1 MTYLDRLWAY
11 VQVRLGR
18 RIPPNSFIPLLDS
31 NGTDNGVVIGH
42 DDATRDVLLPEILP
56 WATVDT
62 GSHGGMIS
70 PFFADQLASAAGI
83 IHSAIR
89 SRQLLQVVGSPEVLA
104 GLRDGSL
111 SGMRSSGLM
120 LGGVVKT
127 SSRRL
132 VVQLRFAPATAR
144 PVAGPLAVWQI
155 LHAVAGVVHL
165 QRINA
170 RLDELQSG
178 IEHLTIRHQA
188 RICGQIMSATEALRE
203 LSKQHA
209 ITGTFTTRMA
219 MRLAFAERD
228 IDASLAELELLTQ
241 GFRDR
246 VREVAG
252 KTDEPPGSAAM
263 SRVLKESEESGT
275 DAKLLTAA
283 TQASMLAA
291 EWSLRYDLEH
301 APQYAS
307 AGWQKIQNAIG
318 RANEHAAL
326 LDSLNELHQRSRKSH
341 VDGSL
346 FRRILDA
353 LRGRSVDEIPPV
365 ALGEGSSDG
374 GGAPSVFVW
383 QDEGR
388 RTRCVVVDV
397 RVQRNDGIGHAPSA

>member
-1 MTYLDRLWAY
+1 MPGWM
-11 VQVRLGR
+11 
-18 RIPPNSFIPLLDS
+18 SS
-31 NGTDNGVVIGH
+31 KVV
-42 DDATRDVLLPEILP
+42 
-56 WATVDT
+56 
-62 GSHGGMIS
+62 
-70 PFFADQLASAAGI
+70 
-83 IHSAIR
+83 
-89 SRQLLQVVGSPEVLA
+89 
-104 GLRDGSL
+104 
-111 SGMRSSGLM
+111 SS
-120 LGGVVKT
+120 
-127 SSRRL
+127 
-132 VVQLRFAPATAR
+132 
-144 PVAGPLAVWQI
+144 I
-155 LHAVAGVVHL
+155 
-165 QRINA
+165 
-170 RLDELQSG
+170 
-178 IEHLTIRHQA
+178 LTIRHQA
-188 RICGQIMSATEALRE
+188 RICGQIVSATEALRD

-228 IDASLAELELLTQ
+228 IDASLAELQLLTQ

-263 SRVLKESEESGT
+263 SRAMKESEEFGA

-341 VDGSL
+341 VDGSW

-353 LRGRSVDEIPPV
+353 LRSRSVDEIPPV
-365 ALGEGSSDG
+365 AVGAGLSDG
-374 GGAPSVFVW
+374 GGTPSVFVW